1 MSITQRKQIGADS
14 SKKNEL
20 DLGWSYVRRQRSFQ
34 DINLIAFN
42 VLHILRELVWQ
53 RIRVIEKSQVIVT
66 KQDPPPPFLKKKL
79 FGIRILEWRQWMKS
93 SCTLIQMK
101 RHKRFHVGPKQG
113 KSVFTKEMPHQ
124 SDEGVNSPLTE
135 NLKYVH

>member
-53 RIRVIEKSQVIVT
+53 RIWVIEKSQVIVT
-66 KQDPPPPFLKKKL
+66 KQDPPPFFFKV
-79 FGIRILEWRQWMKS
+79 IRISHFGVKAVNEKFLYFDSNEETQKI
-93 SCTLIQMK
+93 SCWAEAGQIS
-101 RHKRFHVGPKQG
+101 FH
-113 KSVFTKEMPHQ
+113 
-124 SDEGVNSPLTE
+124 
-135 NLKYVH
+135 